1 MYYRVEDKYIVYEDQ
16 IAYLRER
23 LKDIMER
30 DSHSRGGSYLIRSIY
45 FDDMKNSALY
55 EIESGIDDRSK
66 IRIRSYNA
74 DDSFIRL
81 EEKRKKSG
89 FTHKESVMISKETV
103 RSLIERPSLAQAH
116 QASRSLLNEDGFLFR
131 RVYASM
137 NTRLLHPVN
146 IVEYEREA
154 FVEKNGNVRITFDRN
169 IGASTDVSRFFDKSI
184 EAVPTMDAGAHVLEV
199 KYDEL
204 LPDYIRKIID
214 FGSLQRCAFSKY
226 YYARQI
232 NEGNGDIL

>member
-23 LKDIMER
+23 LKDLMVR
-30 DSHSRGGSYLIRSIY
+30 DAHSENGSYLIRSIY
-45 FDDMKNSALY
+45 FDDIRDSALY
-55 EIESGIDDRSK
+55 EIESGIDNRTK

-81 EEKRKKSG
+81 EEKSKKSG
-89 FTHKESVMISKETV
+89 FTHKESAMISKETV
-103 RSLIERPSLAQAH
+103 RGLIEHPSLAQAP
-116 QASRSLLNEDGFLFR
+116 QASSYLLKEDGFLFR
-131 RVYASM
+131 KVFASM
-137 NTRLLHPVN
+137 NSRLLHPVN

-154 FVEKNGNVRITFDRN
+154 FVEKNGNVRITFDKN
-169 IGASTDVSRFFDKSI
+169 IGVSRDVGRFFDRDI
-184 EAVPTMDAGAHVLEV
+184 HAIPTMETGAHILEV

-204 LPDYIRKIID
+204 LPDYIRKIVD
-214 FGSLQRCAFSKY
+214 FGSLQKTALSKY

-232 NEGNGDIL
+232 KEGNGDIL

>member
-23 LKDIMER
+23 LKDLMVR
-30 DSHSRGGSYLIRSIY
+30 DAHSENGSYLIRSIY
-45 FDDMKNSALY
+45 FDDIRDSAMY
-55 EIESGIDDRSK
+55 EIESGIDNRTK

-81 EEKRKKSG
+81 EEKSKKSG
-89 FTHKESVMISKETV
+89 FTHKESAMISKETV
-103 RSLIERPSLAQAH
+103 RGLIEHPSLAQAP
-116 QASRSLLNEDGFLFR
+116 QSSSYLLKEDGFLFR
-131 RVYASM
+131 KVFASM
-137 NTRLLHPVN
+137 NSRLLHPVN

-154 FVEKNGNVRITFDRN
+154 FVEKNGNVRITFDKN
-169 IGASTDVSRFFDKSI
+169 IGASTDVWRFFDKTI
-184 EAVPTMDAGAHVLEV
+184 TAVPTMEAGAHVLEV

-226 YYARQI
+226 YFARQI
-232 NEGNGDIL
+232 KKEMEI

>member
-16 IAYLRER
+16 IAYLKER

-30 DSHSRGGSYLIRSIY
+30 DSHSRDGSYLIRSIY
-45 FDDMKNSALY
+45 FDDMRDSALH

-81 EEKRKKSG
+81 EEKSKKSG
-89 FTHKESVMISKETV
+89 FTHKESVVISKETV
-103 RSLIERPSLAQAH
+103 KGLIEKPSLAQAH
-116 QASRSLLNEDGFLFR
+116 QSSGYLLNEDGFLFR
-131 RVYASM
+131 KVYASM

-169 IGASTDVSRFFDKSI
+169 IGASTDVGSFFDKNI
-184 EAVPTMDAGAHVLEV
+184 RAVPAMEAGAHVLEV

-232 NEGNGDIL
+232 NERNGDIL

>member
-103 RSLIERPSLAQAH
+103 RSLIERPSLVQAH

-131 RVYASM
+131 KVFASM
-137 NTRLLHPVN
+137 NSRLLHPVN

-154 FVEKNGNVRITFDRN
+154 FVEKNGNVRITFDKN

>member
-23 LKDIMER
+23 LKDLMVR
-30 DSHSRGGSYLIRSIY
+30 DAYSVGGSYLIRSIY
-45 FDDMKNSALY
+45 FDDRSDSSVY

-81 EEKRKKSG
+81 EEKTKKSG
-89 FTHKESVMISKETV
+89 FTHKESARISKETV
-103 RSLIERPSLAQAH
+103 RGLIEHPSMAQAH
-116 QASRSLLNEDGFLFR
+116 LSSRYLLDEDGFLFR
-131 RVYASM
+131 KVFASM
-137 NTRLLHPVN
+137 NSRLLHPVN

-154 FVEKNGNVRITFDRN
+154 FVEKNGNVRITFDKN
-169 IGASTDVSRFFDKSI
+169 IGVSRDVGRFFDRDI
-184 EAVPTMDAGAHVLEV
+184 HAIPTMETGAHILEV

-204 LPDYIRKIID
+204 LPDYIRKIVD
-214 FGSLQRCAFSKY
+214 FGSLQKTAFSKY

-232 NEGNGDIL
+232 KEGNGDIL

>member
-23 LKDIMER
+23 LKDLMVR
-30 DSHSRGGSYLIRSIY
+30 DAHSRGGSYLIRSIY
-45 FDDMKNSALY
+45 FDDMRDSAVY
-55 EIESGIDDRSK
+55 EIESGIDSRSK
-66 IRIRSYNA
+66 VRIRSYNA

-81 EEKRKKSG
+81 EEKSKKSG
-89 FTHKESVMISKETV
+89 FTHKDSARISKETV
-103 RSLIERPSLAQAH
+103 RGLIERPSIAEAH
-116 QASRSLLNEDGFLFR
+116 LSSRYLLNEDGFLFR
-131 RVYASM
+131 KVFASM
-137 NTRLLHPVN
+137 NSRLLHPVN

-169 IGASTDVSRFFDKSI
+169 IGASRDVKRFFEKDI
-184 EAVPTMDAGAHVLEV
+184 YAVPVLQPGAHILEV

-214 FGSLQRCAFSKY
+214 FGSLQKSSFSKY

-232 NEGNGDIL
+232 KV

>member
-66 IRIRSYNA
+66 IRIRSYNT

-81 EEKRKKSG
+81 EEKRKK
-89 FTHKESVMISKETV
+89 SVMISKETV

-116 QASRSLLNEDGFLFR
+116 QASRNLLNEDGFLFR
-131 RVYASM
+131 KVFASM
-137 NTRLLHPVN
+137 NSRLLHPVN

-154 FVEKNGNVRITFDRN
+154 FVEKNGNVRITFDKN

>member
-23 LKDIMER
+23 LKDLMVR
-30 DSHSRGGSYLIRSIY
+30 DANSIGGSYLIRSVY
-45 FDDMKNSALY
+45 FDDKSDSSVY

-81 EEKRKKSG
+81 EEKTKKSG
-89 FTHKESVMISKETV
+89 FTHKQSARISGETV
-103 RSLIERPSLAQAH
+103 RGLIEHPSVAEAYM
-116 QASRSLLNEDGFLFR
+116 ASRYLLNEDGFLFR
-131 RVYASM
+131 KVFAAM
-137 NTRLLHPVN
+137 NSRLLHPVN

-169 IGASTDVSRFFDKSI
+169 IGASTDVGSFFDKNI
-184 EAVPTMDAGAHVLEV
+184 RAVPAMEAGAHVLEV

-232 NEGNGDIL
+232 DERNGDIL